1 MAHPAIRR
9 HLLAHWFGCG
19 LFPKA
24 PGTVGTLGAIPLHLL
39 LVRLGPI
46 THASLVVLLTAVG
59 FIASQAAAKATGDED
74 PSAVVID
81 EVAGML
87 IAGWFVRNEG
97 WLPLLAAFVLFRILD
112 ITKPGI
118 IDKAQHVGPPGVS
131 IMLDD
136 ILAGF
141 GAGLG
146 AWFVGFL
153 V

>member
-1 MAHPAIRR
+1 MPLASIRK
-9 HLLAHWFGCG
+9 HWLAHWFGCG
-19 LFPKA
+19 LSPKA
-24 PGTVGTLGAIPLHLL
+24 PGTVGSLGALPVHWLL
-39 LVRLGPI
+39 LKVGPI
-46 THASLVVLLTAVG
+46 PHAIVVLGLTLVG
-59 FIASQAAAKATGDED
+59 FVAAEAASRAAGDED

-87 IAGWFVRNEG
+87 IAGWFVRNYG
-97 WLPLLAAFVLFRILD
+97 LIPLVVAFGLFRLLD

-141 GAGLG
+141 GAGFG
-146 AWFVGFL
+146 AWLIGFAL
-153 V
+153 